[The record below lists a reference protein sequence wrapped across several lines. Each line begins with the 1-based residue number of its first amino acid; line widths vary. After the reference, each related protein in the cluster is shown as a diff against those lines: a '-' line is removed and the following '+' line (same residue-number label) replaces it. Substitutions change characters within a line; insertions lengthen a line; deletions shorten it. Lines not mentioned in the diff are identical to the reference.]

1 MRSAYLATVLVP
13 AWMAFATCWPLHRVD
28 PYPFPFMLPP
38 GNVVRL
44 LLTLVI
50 LVGQQVLGESS

>member
-1 MRSAYLATVLVP
+1 
-13 AWMAFATCWPLHRVD
+13 MAFATCGPLHRVD
-28 PYPFPFMLPP
+28 PYLFPFMLLL

-50 LVGQQVLGESS
+50 LVGQQVRGESS